1 MCNHSKLQLGQGHI
15 SYSLFHLDDL
25 HKFIRCCLLFQLS
38 QLMVVIEQ
46 FQLLWRQW
54 PTCIMTSR
62 TRAGVKILLSPIE
75 NVWGI
80 DTPPDKN
87 VCNL

>member
-1 MCNHSKLQLGQGHI
+1 MDWKRLYTMYYVTSRRLTRARSVFRVPGVAVSNRNLIQ
-15 SYSLFHLDDL
+15 
-25 HKFIRCCLLFQLS
+25 
-38 QLMVVIEQ
+38 
-46 FQLLWRQW
+46 
-54 PTCIMTSR
+54 PCIMTSR